1 MVKFRK
7 GDSVS
12 QEPKAA
18 NMVWLTVEYRRNICV
33 LWRSWVSSARA
44 RAELL
49 FFFPSDQGILR
60 RFRIADC
67 RNCRR
72 QEKFDVPHEGT
83 TCFSL
88 GRKEIGH
95 TEREVCHCGSKLAG
109 GLQRSKQRR
118 KGPPQE
124 EVSGA
129 DGKNYWQEETLWL
142 LEGFGTR
149 KPLGARGSPVLF
161 IDSTR
166 KIQKK
171 NASKNW

>member
-1 MVKFRK
+1 MI
-7 GDSVS
+7 DSGIS
-12 QEPKAA
+12 E
-18 NMVWLTVEYRRNICV
+18 EYLCV
-33 LWRSWVSSARA
+33 VTQLSKLCESESGTS
-44 RAELL
+44 

-166 KIQKK
+166 KNTEKKREQKLIAVHSDNRRK
-171 NASKNW
+171 Q